1 MAEKKSKYDL
11 IIIGSGP
18 AAYSASLYAS
28 RYKID
33 HVIIGAMPGGTASFA
48 HRICNFPGFKKI
60 TGLELMMKMREQVLE
75 YGVGEIM
82 DKVTGVVKNDDG
94 LFNVQTQSNGD
105 FSSKSVLVAVGT
117 ERRELGIS
125 SEAKFKGKG
134 VSYCATCDGMFYKDK
149 VVAVLGGSNSANMAA
164 VYLADICKKV
174 YIIYR
179 KDRLR
184 GEELW
189 IDEVMKNEKIEVVFN
204 ANVVEFLGDDSL
216 ESIRLD
222 KDNMVL
228 DVSGVFVEIGSKPG
242 LDFDLGVDLNE
253 GGYIVVNNEQKTSVE
268 GIYAAGD
275 ITTNSNHFEQ
285 VVVACSEGA
294 VAANSIYYDLKKGG

>member
-1 MAEKKSKYDL
+1 MSEKKSKYDL
-11 IIIGSGP
+11 IIVGSGP

-33 HVIIGAMPGGTASFA
+33 HVIIGAMPGGTASSA
-48 HRICNFPGFKKI
+48 HRICNFPGFKEI
-60 TGLELMMKMREQVLE
+60 TGLELMMKMREQVLD
-75 YGVGEIM
+75 YGVSEIM
-82 DKVTGVVKNDDG
+82 DKVTEVVKKDDG
-94 LFNVQTQSNGD
+94 FFNVQTQSNGE
-105 FSSKSVLVAVGT
+105 FLSKMVLVAVGT
-117 ERRELGIS
+117 ERRELGVP

-134 VSYCATCDGMFYKDK
+134 VSYCATCDGMFHKDK

-179 KDRLR
+179 RDRLR

-189 IDEVMKNEKIEVVFN
+189 VDEVMKNEKIEVVFN

-242 LDFDLGVDLNE
+242 LDFDLGAELNKD
-253 GGYIVVNNEQKTSVE
+253 GYIVVDEKQKTSVE

-285 VVVACSEGA
+285 VIVACSEGA
-294 VAANSIYYDLKKGG
+294 VAANSIYYDLKKG

>member
-1 MAEKKSKYDL
+1 MTEKKSKYDL

-33 HVIIGAMPGGTASFA
+33 HLIIGAMPCGTASSA

-60 TGLELMMKMREQVLE
+60 TGLELMMKMREQVME
-75 YGVGEIM
+75 YGVNEMM

-94 LFNVQTQSNGD
+94 TFTVQTQSNGD
-105 FSSKSVLVAVGT
+105 FSCKKVLVAVGT
-117 ERRELGIS
+117 ERRKLGIP
-125 SEAKFKGKG
+125 SEKKFEGKG
-134 VSYCATCDGMFYKDK
+134 ISYCATCDGMFYKDK
-149 VVAVLGGSNSANMAA
+149 TVAVLGGSNSANMAA

-174 YIIYR
+174 YIVYR
-179 KDRLR
+179 RDKLR

-204 ANVVEFLGDDSL
+204 ANAVELLGEDSL
-216 ESIRLD
+216 KSIRLD

-228 DVSGVFVEIGSKPG
+228 DVEGVFVEIGSTPG
-242 LDFDLGVDLNE
+242 LDFDLGVELNE
-253 GGYIVVNNEQKTSVE
+253 HGYIVVNHEQKTNVD

-275 ITTNSNHFEQ
+275 ITTNSNQFEQ
-285 VVVACSEGA
+285 IIVACAEGA
-294 VAANSIYYDLKKGG
+294 VAANTIYYDLKRG

>member
-33 HVIIGAMPGGTASFA
+33 HVIIGAMPGGTASSA

-204 ANVVEFLGDDSL
+204 ANVVELQGNDFVESMSL
-216 ESIRLD
+216 DRD
-222 KDNMVL
+222 GMVL

-242 LDFDLGVDLNE
+242 LDFDIGVKLNE
-253 GGYIVVNNEQKTSVE
+253 GGYIVVNHEQKTNVE

-294 VAANSIYYDLKKGG
+294 VAANAIYYWLKGG